1 MVKRTG
7 PTNYQLKELLVQIE
21 SRAQQSKFWAR
32 IKHDLQ
38 KPTRQRRVVNV
49 YKIEKYARDGETI
62 VVPGK
67 VLSLGNLTKKVEVA
81 ALNFSD
87 EAKKKIEDAK
97 GKTLSIQEVLKHNPE
112 GKNVRILG

>member
-21 SRAQQSKFWAR
+21 SRAQREQVLYR
-32 IKHDLQ
+32 IMHDLQ
-38 KPTRQRRVVNV
+38 KPTRRRIVNV

-67 VLSLGNLTKKVEVA
+67 VLSLGDLTKKVEVV
-81 ALNFSD
+81 ALDFSD
-87 EAKKKIEDAK
+87 EARKKIE
-97 GKTLSIQEVLKHNPE
+97 GCER
-112 GKNVRILG
+112 KNFIHPGSS